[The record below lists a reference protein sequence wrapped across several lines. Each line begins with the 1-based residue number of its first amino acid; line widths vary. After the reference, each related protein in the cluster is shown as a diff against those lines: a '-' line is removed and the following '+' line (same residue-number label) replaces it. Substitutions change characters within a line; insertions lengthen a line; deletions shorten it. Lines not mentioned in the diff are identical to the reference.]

1 MFEKDIVRDHH
12 FQEVAE
18 VKIDS
23 KNRITLGKGTKLGE
37 VQRKLGK
44 VHSYKMYS
52 NAIGQIILD
61 PQVSIPAH
69 EQWLFKNKK
78 AAKMVQAGLKDAAKG
93 YLVDAPEDYSKYT
106 DA

>member
-1 MFEKDIVRDHH
+1 MLKTDIVKDQN
-12 FQEVAE
+12 FEEMME

-23 KNRITLGKGTKLGE
+23 KNRITLGKKTKLE
-37 VQRKLGK
+37 RIS
-44 VHSYKMYS
+44 SYKMYS

-78 AAKMVQAGLKDAAKG
+78 AAKMVRAGLEDASKG
-93 YLVDAPEDYSKYT
+93 HLVDASEDYSKFT
-106 DA
+106 DD